1 MNCFLIPHG
10 RGSYRR
16 HDGKYVTTCTHRYA
30 HMNTATIRI
39 SRLHQLKSESF
50 VGILLSGYHEV
61 PRVSNYWST
70 QPDLGV
76 HAAFN
81 AMSRIRFHEIKR

>member
-1 MNCFLIPHG
+1 MAEVL
-10 RGSYRR
+10 YRR

-50 VGILLSGYHEV
+50 VEFFCLD
-61 PRVSNYWST
+61 T
-70 QPDLGV
+70 
-76 HAAFN
+76 
-81 AMSRIRFHEIKR
+81 MKFHMYQITGQRNLI